1 MFWRYIMLP
10 YERRIKKEGF
20 ELIRKVFKRSY
31 NSLNFS
37 LKVAYSTP
45 KKSCFAVVV
54 PSLVSKKA
62 TVRNKL
68 RRRVK
73 ALILRHIDN
82 FKDNCANIVYIRKNA
97 ADVSSRDTEKELLD
111 LFYKSG
117 IFKK

>member
-1 MFWRYIMLP
+1 MLP
-10 YERRIKKEGF
+10 HKRRIKKEGF
-20 ELIRKVFKRSY
+20 KLIRKVFKKSY

-37 LKVAYSTP
+37 LKVAYFTS

-73 ALILRHIDN
+73 ASILKHLDN
-82 FKDNCANIVYIRKNA
+82 FKDNCANVVYVRKNA
-97 ADVSSRDTEKELLD
+97 TDMPFRDMEKELSD

>member
-1 MFWRYIMLP
+1 MLP

-20 ELIRKVFKRSY
+20 KLIRKVFKKSY

-37 LKVAYSTP
+37 LRVAYFTP

-54 PSLVSKKA
+54 SSLVSKKA

-82 FKDNCANIVYIRKNA
+82 FKDNCANVIYARKNA
-97 ADVSSRDTEKELLD
+97 ADTPFGDIKQELLD